1 MIVKY
6 YSPVNIYKYMKD
18 RMDGRKSKVNV
29 QGDNKPALKQWK
41 STISA
46 TAVRK
51 SSHSS
56 LTRVIYRSP
65 LFAERKQRAGSIY
78 CYSMSRHIRFIKVLF
93 HIFALSR
100 GWNNPK

>member
-6 YSPVNIYKYMKD
+6 DSPVNIYKYMKD

-41 STISA
+41 STTSA

-56 LTRVIYRSP
+56 LTRVIYPEPSICREKTEGRLYVL
-65 LFAERKQRAGSIY
+65 LFDEST
-78 CYSMSRHIRFIKVLF
+78 HKVY
-93 HIFALSR
+93 
-100 GWNNPK
+100 